1 MTLTIE
7 LPDEPAAALGIQAR
21 ARGVSYE
28 QYARQLLLQT
38 LAPEWLQRSWD
49 AAKSNGL
56 NELSMAEIDAEIAA
70 AREGR
75 SNRAGPEFSE

>member
-21 ARGVSYE
+21 ARGVSCE